1 MDFKDLLGKAEVNN
15 DNDDDDDGTQLA
27 PGG

>member
-15 DNDDDDDGTQLA
+15 DNDDDDNGTQLA